1 MPSPRANESRDQYLE
16 RCMGDSEMVGEFGDN
31 DQRYAVCVSYWQNKK
46 AMNTIQHKV
55 YDLKALDVDT
65 SNRSV
70 KVAIA
75 EMESIDRDGDVF
87 DKSAFDKTIAERGP
101 LGSNEIWHLINHE
114 RKLES
119 SLGKFQKL
127 YKEGKYI
134 VGENNYR
141 DMFLWKEVA
150 WPLYERGDITQHSV
164 GFTVLNQQKAVDH
177 NVITQV
183 ALWEGSAVLWGAN
196 PNTPTFDV
204 VKSFLEQ
211 KKETAFDYMAWV
223 IKKLKDGKYAGE
235 NESLLVNELQEV
247 SALFLPQETA
257 QKDMKPQEAALD
269 VNNLRKAIDIQLL
282 KFIK

>member
-1 MPSPRANESRDQYLE
+1 MPSPRANENRDQFLD
-16 RCMGDSEMVGEFGDN
+16 RCMGDSEMVGEYGEN
-31 DQRYAVCVSYWQNKK
+31 DQRYAVCVNYWQNKK
-46 AMNTIQHKV
+46 SMAIQHKV
-55 YDLKALDVDT
+55 YDLKALDVDV
-65 SNRSV
+65 SKRSV
-70 KVAIA
+70 KIAIA

-101 LGSNEIWHLINHE
+101 NGSNEIWHLVNHE

-134 VGENNYR
+134 VGENSYR

-164 GFTVLNQQKAVDH
+164 GFSTLNQTKASDH

-196 PNTPTFDV
+196 PNTPTFEV

-211 KKETAFDYMAWV
+211 KKETAIDYMAWV
-223 IKKLKDGKYAGE
+223 IKKLKEGKYTGE
-235 NESLLVNELQEV
+235 NESLLINELQEV

-257 QKDMKPQEAALD
+257 QEEVKPQETALD
-269 VNNLRKAIDIQLL
+269 LNSLKSAIDIQLL
-282 KFIK
+282 KFYK

>member
-1 MPSPRANESRDQYLE
+1 
-16 RCMGDSEMVGEFGDN
+16 
-31 DQRYAVCVSYWQNKK
+31 
-46 AMNTIQHKV
+46 
-55 YDLKALDVDT
+55 
-65 SNRSV
+65 
-70 KVAIA
+70 
-75 EMESIDRDGDVF
+75 
-87 DKSAFDKTIAERGP
+87 
-101 LGSNEIWHLINHE
+101 
-114 RKLES
+114 
-119 SLGKFQKL
+119 
-127 YKEGKYI
+127 
-134 VGENNYR
+134 
-141 DMFLWKEVA
+141 
-150 WPLYERGDITQHSV
+150 LYEKGDITQHSV

-223 IKKLKDGKYAGE
+223 IKKLKDGKYTGE

>member
-1 MPSPRANESRDQYLE
+1 
-16 RCMGDSEMVGEFGDN
+16 MGDSEMVGEFGDN

-150 WPLYERGDITQHSV
+150 WPLYESGDITQHSV

-223 IKKLKDGKYAGE
+223 IKKLKDGKYTGE

-257 QKDMKPQEAALD
+257 QKDIKPQEAALD
-269 VNNLRKAIDIQLL
+269 VSKLRKAIDIQLL

>member
-1 MPSPRANESRDQYLE
+1 MPSPRANENRDQFLD
-16 RCMGDSEMVGEFGDN
+16 RCMGDSEMLGKYAEN

-46 AMNTIQHKV
+46 VMNTIQHKV
-55 YDLKALDVDT
+55 YDLKALDVNT
-65 SNRSV
+65 SKRSV

-75 EMESIDRDGDVF
+75 EMESVDRDGDVF
-87 DKSAFDKTIAERGP
+87 EKSAFDKTIAERGP
-101 LGSNEIWHLINHE
+101 NGSNEIWHLVNHE

-134 VGENNYR
+134 VGENSYR

-164 GFTVLNQQKAVDH
+164 GFSVLNQQKGVDH

-183 ALWEGSAVLWGAN
+183 ALWEGSAVLCGAN
-196 PNTPTFDV
+196 PNTPTFEV

-223 IKKLKDGKYAGE
+223 IKKLKEGKYTGE
-235 NESLLVNELQEV
+235 NESLLINELQEV

-257 QKDMKPQEAALD
+257 QEEVKPQETALD
-269 VNNLRKAIDIQLL
+269 LNSLKSAIDIQLL
-282 KFIK
+282 KFYK

>member
-1 MPSPRANESRDQYLE
+1 MPSPRANENRDQFLE
-16 RCMGDSEMVGEFGDN
+16 RCMGDSEMVGEFNEN
-31 DQRYAVCVSYWQNKK
+31 DQRYAVCLSYWQNKK
-46 AMNTIQHKV
+46 SMAIQHKV

-65 SNRSV
+65 SKRSV

-101 LGSNEIWHLINHE
+101 NGSNEIWHLVNHE

-134 VGENNYR
+134 VGENSYR

-164 GFTVLNQQKAVDH
+164 GFTTLNQSKAVDH
-177 NVITQV
+177 NIITQV

-196 PNTPTFDV
+196 PNTPTFEV

-211 KKETAFDYMAWV
+211 KKETAIDYMAWV
-223 IKKLKDGKYAGE
+223 IKKLKEGKYSGE
-235 NESLLVNELQEV
+235 NESLLINELQEV
-247 SALFLPQETA
+247 SNLFLPQETA
-257 QKDMKPQEAALD
+257 QNETKPQETAQGLND
-269 VNNLRKAIDIQLL
+269 LKSAINIQLL
-282 KFIK
+282 KFYK

>member
-1 MPSPRANESRDQYLE
+1 
-16 RCMGDSEMVGEFGDN
+16 MGDSEMVGEYGEN
-31 DQRYAVCVSYWQNKK
+31 DQRYAVCVNYWQNKK
-46 AMNTIQHKV
+46 SMAIQHKV
-55 YDLKALDVDT
+55 YDLKALDVDV
-65 SNRSV
+65 SKRSV

-101 LGSNEIWHLINHE
+101 NGSNEIWHLVNHE

-134 VGENNYR
+134 VGENSYR

-164 GFTVLNQQKAVDH
+164 GFSVLNQQKGVDH

-196 PNTPTFDV
+196 PNTPTFEV

-211 KKETAFDYMAWV
+211 KKETAIDYMAWV
-223 IKKLKDGKYAGE
+223 IKKLKEGKYTGE
-235 NESLLVNELQEV
+235 NESLLINELQEV
-247 SALFLPQETA
+247 SNLFLPQETA
-257 QKDMKPQEAALD
+257 QKEIEPQETALGLND
-269 VNNLRKAIDIQLL
+269 LKSAIDIQLL
-282 KFIK
+282 KFYK

>member
-1 MPSPRANESRDQYLE
+1 
-16 RCMGDSEMVGEFGDN
+16 MGDSEMVGEYGEN

-65 SNRSV
+65 SKRSV

-75 EMESIDRDGDVF
+75 EMESVDRDGDVF
-87 DKSAFDKTIAERGP
+87 EKSAFDKTIAERGP
-101 LGSNEIWHLINHE
+101 NGSNEIWHLVNHE

-134 VGENNYR
+134 VGENSYR

-164 GFTVLNQQKAVDH
+164 GFSVLNQQKGVDH

-196 PNTPTFDV
+196 PNTPTFEV

-223 IKKLKDGKYAGE
+223 IKKLKEGKYTGE
-235 NESLLVNELQEV
+235 NESLLINELHEV
-247 SALFLPQETA
+247 SNLFMPQETA
-257 QKDMKPQEAALD
+257 HNEIEPQETALGLND
-269 VNNLRKAIDIQLL
+269 LKSAIDIQLL
-282 KFIK
+282 KFYK

>member
-1 MPSPRANESRDQYLE
+1 
-16 RCMGDSEMVGEFGDN
+16 MGESEMVGEFGDN

-46 AMNTIQHKV
+46 TMNTIQHKV

-150 WPLYERGDITQHSV
+150 WPLYEKGDITQHSV

-223 IKKLKDGKYAGE
+223 IKKLKDGKYTGE

>member
-1 MPSPRANESRDQYLE
+1 MPTPRANENRDQFLD
-16 RCMGDSEMVGEFGDN
+16 RCMGDDTMLGEYGEN
-31 DQRYAVCVSYWQNKK
+31 DQRYAVCNSYWDNRKSM
-46 AMNTIQHKV
+46 ATIQHKV

-65 SNRSV
+65 SKRSV

-101 LGSNEIWHLINHE
+101 NGSNEIWHLVNHE

-119 SLGKFQKL
+119 SLGKFEKL

-134 VGENNYR
+134 VGENSYR

-150 WPLYERGDITQHSV
+150 WPLYERGDISQHSV
-164 GFTVLNQQKAVDH
+164 GFTTLNQQKGVNH
-177 NVITQV
+177 NIITQV

-196 PNTPTFDV
+196 PNTHTFEV

-211 KKETAFDYMAWV
+211 KKETAVDYMAWV
-223 IKKLKDGKYAGE
+223 IKKLKEGKYTGE
-235 NESLLVNELQEV
+235 NESLLINELQEV

-257 QKDMKPQEAALD
+257 QEEVKPQETALD
-269 VNNLRKAIDIQLL
+269 LNGLKSAIDIQLL
-282 KFIK
+282 KFYK

>member
-1 MPSPRANESRDQYLE
+1 MPSPRANENRDSFLD

-150 WPLYERGDITQHSV
+150 WPLYESGDITQHSV
-164 GFTVLNQQKAVDH
+164 GFTVLNQQKNVNH

-211 KKETAFDYMAWV
+211 KKDTAIDYMAWV
-223 IKKLKDGKYAGE
+223 IKKLKEGKYTGE

-257 QKDMKPQEAALD
+257 QKTEEPQETALD
-269 VNNLRKAIDIQLL
+269 VSKLRKAIDIQLL
-282 KFIK
+282 KFVK

>member
-1 MPSPRANESRDQYLE
+1 MPSPRANENRDQFLD
-16 RCMGDSEMVGEFGDN
+16 RCMGDSEMLGKYAEN

-46 AMNTIQHKV
+46 VMNTIQHKV
-55 YDLKALDVDT
+55 YDLKALDVNT
-65 SNRSV
+65 SKRSV

-75 EMESIDRDGDVF
+75 EMESVDRDGDVF
-87 DKSAFDKTIAERGP
+87 EKSAFDKTIAERGP
-101 LGSNEIWHLINHE
+101 NGSNEIWHLVNHE

-134 VGENNYR
+134 VGENSYR

-164 GFTVLNQQKAVDH
+164 GFSVLNQQKGVDH

-196 PNTPTFDV
+196 PNTPTFEV

-223 IKKLKDGKYAGE
+223 IKKLKEGKYTGE
-235 NESLLVNELQEV
+235 NESLLINELQEV

-257 QKDMKPQEAALD
+257 QEEVKPQETALD
-269 VNNLRKAIDIQLL
+269 LNSLKSAIDIQLL
-282 KFIK
+282 KFYK

>member
-1 MPSPRANESRDQYLE
+1 MPSPRANENRDQFLE
-16 RCMGDSEMVGEFGDN
+16 RCMGDSAMVSEFGEN
-31 DQRYAVCVSYWQNKK
+31 DQRYAVCVNYWQNKK
-46 AMNTIQHKV
+46 SMGTIQHKV

-65 SNRSV
+65 SKRSV

-87 DKSAFDKTIAERGP
+87 DKSAFDKTMAERGP
-101 LGSNEIWHLINHE
+101 SGSNEIWHLVNHE

-119 SLGKFQKL
+119 SLGKFNKL

-134 VGENNYR
+134 VGENSYR

-164 GFTVLNQQKAVDH
+164 GFSIVKEQKSANH
-177 NVITQV
+177 NVISEV

-196 PNTPTFDV
+196 PNTPTFEV

-211 KKETAFDYMAWV
+211 KKETAFDYMAWI
-223 IKKLKDGKYAGE
+223 IKKLKEGKYTGE
-235 NESLLVNELQEV
+235 NESLLINELQEV
-247 SALFLPQETA
+247 SALFVPQETA
-257 QKDMKPQEAALD
+257 HEAVKPQETAPD
-269 VNNLRKAIDIQLL
+269 VNDLKHAINIQLL
-282 KFIK
+282 KFLK